1 MAAKTIRGFVVCLA
15 SYIIIMALGAH
26 GFVATSNPTT
36 RVGVCNTSSRTR
48 RHTSLLRSSRQQA
61 MNFLSSNYP
70 KFYYLLQQNPD
81 ALREMQDTITG
92 FAVFAPSDD
101 TIDAYYGEQV
111 QMLDAAC
118 NVPELHQVVTRMA
131 AYHMVNSPTTT
142 DIMGKFNVVNSRVG
156 ELPVEVD
163 AQDGTMYVNQVPIIQ
178 SYKFEDKIVQNY
190 QDSNGNL
197 LGSEDVGGGKTCII
211 HEVGGFVCP
220 DELWQLIYEH
230 FQSPTG
236 AGIM

>member
-1 MAAKTIRGFVVCLA
+1 
-15 SYIIIMALGAH
+15 MALGAN

-36 RVGVCNTSSRTR
+36 RVGVCNTPSRAR
-48 RHTSLLRSSRQQA
+48 RHTSLLRSSREEA
-61 MNFLSSNYP
+61 INFLSENYP

-101 TIDAYYGEQV
+101 TIDTYYGEQI

-118 NVPELHQVVTRMA
+118 NVPELNQVVTRMA
-131 AYHMVNSPTTT
+131 AYHMVNSPTTS
-142 DIMGKFNVVNSRVG
+142 DIMSAYNVVNSRVG

-178 SYKFEDKIVQNY
+178 SYKFEDKMVQNY

-236 AGIM
+236 VGIM